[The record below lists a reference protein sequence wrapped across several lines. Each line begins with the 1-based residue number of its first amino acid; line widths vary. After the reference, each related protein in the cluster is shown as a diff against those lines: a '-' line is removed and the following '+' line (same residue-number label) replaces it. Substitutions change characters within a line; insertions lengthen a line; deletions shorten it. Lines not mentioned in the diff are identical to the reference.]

1 MHNYNRD
8 IILLLKEQRIYRHDI
23 EVKKLHALI
32 ASVEK
37 IEVFCTVHEL
47 VVRNRITQKKF
58 RIAEVMR
65 TPALKPFY
73 FLINKN

>member
-47 VVRNRITQKKF
+47 VVRNRITQKIQNCRSDENPCFKTILF
-58 RIAEVMR
+58 
-65 TPALKPFY
+65 PH
-73 FLINKN
+73 